1 MTSTSDVKVPELIV
15 ALDGK
20 TIVESTD
27 IIAELARIQEETKDR
42 LDIIVKFNDL
52 LPTVSYE
59 ELAHIMAQHPELAV
73 FLDPKWHDIAP
84 TNQNHMKRLTESGMI
99 QYVRYLTMHPESF
112 TNPGDYQKMIAP
124 LLVQYPQLKTLA
136 ITFLT
141 TLGNREARLTHGKPA
156 K

>member
-1 MTSTSDVKVPELIV
+1 MISLSDVKEPELIV

-20 TIVESTD
+20 TIVESTS
-27 IIAELARIQEETKDR
+27 IIAELARIQEETQGR

-59 ELAHIMAQHPELAV
+59 ELAQIMSQHPNLAV

-84 TNQNHMKRLTESGMI
+84 TNQNHMKRLTESGMLH
-99 QYVRYLTMHPESF
+99 YVRYLTMHPESF
-112 TNPGDYQKMIAP
+112 ANPGDYQKMIAP
-124 LLVQYPQLKTLA
+124 ILAHYPQLRTLA